1 MRICG
6 QQAYGQRSLN
16 TPDEFELRKNT
27 ASYTYRTPGTYDVNF
42 GHGLEIRMLRP
53 DRQSGGRLVPGQSGE
68 YVDYTS
74 MDWDHQITGLEFTVR
89 EGVEGGRGVEGM
101 DGSKGAED
109 WVRIEVRKI
118 GLRAKVRHFV
128 GGLWGKTSAWMNWTK
143 ASFIATVAA
152 AILAIALTVSC

>member
-1 MRICG
+1 M
-6 QQAYGQRSLN
+6 
-16 TPDEFELRKNT
+16 
-27 ASYTYRTPGTYDVNF
+27 NF
-42 GHGLEIRMLRP
+42 GDGLEMRMLRQGT
-53 DRQSGGRLVPGQSGE
+53 QSGARELVPGQSGE

-74 MDWDHQITGLEFTVR
+74 IGWNDQIPGLAITVGG
-89 EGVEGGRGVEGM
+89 GVESGRGVEGL
-101 DGSKGAED
+101 DGRKGAED

-118 GLRAKVRHFV
+118 GLRANVRHFV